1 MEITTLR
8 VEVDRRQLDGLI
20 ARVDALN
27 KRTIRF
33 EISRTASKNLTNLG
47 DAADKTA
54 SRLKAFDDQVQDS
67 KKQISKLTDAERRYI
82 FQGKETRDI
91 LWQNT
96 RAMRDYTSAQKEGA
110 KAQEAGGKATRQ
122 AAEDQ
127 KKLKPAL
134 DDTAK
139 SASGL
144 FATVQKFATWYFTAG
159 LVTKLTGAVKDALG
173 TMKEVDGLLTSIQK
187 VTGQTDGE
195 IAALG
200 EKAYSAASD
209 FGVAATSYLES
220 SSDFAKAGYENYTQ
234 LAELATKTQLVGDVT
249 SHTANQFLLSAD
261 AAWKFRGSVESLS
274 AMLDKANT
282 IENNYATSIS
292 KLAEGFPNVASVSA
306 SANMSPEE
314 ALAALGTITAAT
326 QESGSKASYAL
337 RALILNIFGE
347 VGAQID
353 ELTETS
359 EGSVAAMQEAMQK
372 YAADALAAAKATGE
386 VLNPMEAIRAI
397 SQSYRDGLMTETE
410 LLELASNVGGKMR
423 SNQLTALI
431 KNFDM
436 YESML
441 EDMKTA
447 AGSADK
453 EVEIMLSSWDSKVKV
468 LQNSWTELVSHM
480 ADTGTIK
487 GGLDLVIGAVQLLD
501 TDFGRLVITVT
512 GAAVAF
518 KLLSAGVGKLKTAV
532 TSSGAWEGLSYL
544 FKNVTS
550 GAITAG
556 DALKGL
562 ALNLAHSP
570 AAWLALGMA
579 IFEGTKKLLEWDDG
593 ASRAIERIQELDGQI
608 SESESQLDSLNDKL
622 EENQKLLAESEKAG
636 GDSAYLERLKLENI
650 ELERQIKLEKLKLEN
665 ARREKG
671 EQAEAGLTDNRF
683 WVSQYNGALNRGSIL
698 EEFSHYLE
706 GAKASGSDQYDG
718 KLAELAGDIQT
729 LRESLDQTNES
740 QLGLYV
746 ATGNLIDQYLAL
758 TTGTE
763 YVALENQAAAAAMD
777 AFRQTMEKTE
787 AGGKRLSKSQK
798 ELGEAADQAAD
809 SLDGESRKLQEN
821 QKQQAQTIQY
831 LMQMEDTYSTVTAAQ
846 KESAEAGSLSAKTL
860 QAINEKYPDLLEY
873 LTETKDGYILTAESA
888 NKYLEA
894 NRQIV
899 TGADQVINASK
910 LKAAGYDVE
919 RMSIEELLRAMQ
931 QLYAMEM
938 YERAQD
944 VMAANKSLPTYQ
956 RKSLQSDPEYAAAES
971 KWHQIQG
978 ILQNV
983 SSYDKAAGI
992 LSQTS
997 GGASTGGSSGGGSSG
1012 GSRGSGTGDKQLE
1025 GYQNRVSLLESEL
1038 TLLQKQ
1044 GAPAEKLAAK
1054 QKEIQQA
1061 LHAQAEY
1068 LRSIGAEQTEI
1079 NALSAKWWDIQNDI
1093 LSLQKQ
1099 QRQEIIDQ
1107 AEEII
1112 RKGLE
1117 QAEEIRDGQLAALE
1131 KEKKALEDQRDA
1143 EKEKLSLE
1151 EKQLAVEKA
1160 RAALEDARRERTVRY
1175 YNAKTGQ
1182 WEWGADRNAVQQ
1194 AENELKQAEQ
1204 DLKDYQAQ
1212 LEYQAALEAIE
1223 AKKDAINAAYTA
1235 LKAGWEKVIES
1246 LQDPAADIGAILRN
1260 VKNITLPEFRR
1271 QIEKVG
1277 DSLEGLADELPVK
1290 FESLFG
1296 GLNGKLQDQLAK
1308 LSGGISSAVSGAV
1321 SGIQDGISEAIS
1333 SMQEAIS
1340 KQLSQYSPYGGKYMS
1355 WEDAEDLKVQGE
1367 FQTVPY
1373 EVLTGQ
1379 KSFEEW
1385 LREAGL
1391 NKDSIQRIPEDED
1404 GITQDIPD
1412 GYKGL
1417 QSGGLAGARDEDGE
1431 YSYKR
1436 RGDGNGDDP
1445 DAFFMGDKDYEK
1457 VSDLEKQLAEAK
1469 KNGWTEAVNEIQKQQ
1484 DAIREKYGY
1493 SGKDGQPIMAKK
1505 YDRGGI
1511 LKGLG
1516 GIKAT
1521 QEDEMILPP
1530 DVTRSLLRPAADSLF
1545 SRRMDELRLLLGS
1558 RSQLPPS
1565 VVRQSQVDHSGAE
1578 YHFGNITLTESQAKG
1593 MTVFDLARLS
1603 GALPIYGG

>member
-20 ARVDALN
+20 ASVDALN

-33 EISRTASKNLTNLG
+33 EISRTASQNLTNLG

-54 SRLKAFDDQVQDS
+54 SKLKAFDDQVQDT
-67 KKQISKLTDAERRYI
+67 KKQINTLADAEKGYAT
-82 FQGKETRDI
+82 QGRETRDS
-91 LWQNT
+91 LGKTT
-96 RAMRDYTSAQKEGA
+96 RAMRDYTAAQKEGA
-110 KAQEAGGKATRQ
+110 KAQEASGKATRQ
-122 AAEDQ
+122 SAEDQ

-134 DDTAK
+134 DDTHK
-139 SASGL
+139 SA
-144 FATVQKFATWYFTAG
+144 AG

-220 SSDFAKAGYENYTQ
+220 SSDFAKAGYANYTQ

-249 SHTANQFLLSAD
+249 AHTANQFLLSAD
-261 AAWKFRGSVESLS
+261 AAWKFRGNIESLS

-282 IENNYATSIS
+282 IENQYATSIS

-314 ALAALGTITAAT
+314 TLAALGAITAVT

-372 YAADALAAAKATGE
+372 YAADALEAAKATGE

-410 LLELASNVGGKMR
+410 LLELASSVGGKMR

-441 EDMKTA
+441 EDMQTA

-453 EVEIMLSSWDSKVKV
+453 EVEIMLSSWDSKVNV
-468 LQNSWTELVSHM
+468 LQNSWTELVSHL
-480 ADTGTIK
+480 ADTGAIK
-487 GGLDLVIGAVQLLD
+487 GGLDLITGAVQLLD
-501 TDFGRLVITVT
+501 TDLGRLVITAT

-518 KLLSAGVGKLKTAV
+518 NLLSAGAGKLK
-532 TSSGAWEGLSYL
+532 EGFAATQTGSMLVNML
-544 FKNVTS
+544 KNVSSEAISAGTAMKS
-550 GAITAG
+550 LGAV
-556 DALKGL
+556 LL
-562 ALNLAHSP
+562 QSP
-570 AAWLALGMA
+570 AAWIAVGAA
-579 IFEGTKKLLEWDDG
+579 IISVIKKLQEYSDKSFYAISIIEKLNGKIAEEETELQRLG
-593 ASRAIERIQELDGQI
+593 AQIEENNRL
-608 SESESQLDSLNDKL
+608 L
-622 EENQKLLAESEKAG
+622 EEGEKAG
-636 GDSAYLERLKLENI
+636 ASDTYLKRLKLENA
-650 ELERQIKLEKLKLEN
+650 ELQRQEILLTHQL
-665 ARREKG
+665 ARSNQAKG
-671 EQAEAGLTDNRF
+671 KTAYAGLTSAQNWDIWTGEDSSGKAMMTWEGTR
-683 WVSQYNGALNRGSIL
+683 QSIAQQL
-698 EEFSHYLE
+698 DDLLTYAEKTADA
-706 GAKASGSDQYDG
+706 GIDDT
-718 KLAELAGDIQT
+718 LAEMVGKVQE
-729 LRESLDQTNES
+729 LRESLDLTNDDQKALFDS
-740 QLGLYV
+740 
-746 ATGNLIDQYLAL
+746 TGELIDRYLAL
-758 TTGTE
+758 TGAFQKAEAQQNKLAEKTKRLTSVQQEAAAQTEKTGAAVDKVNAKYPRLTE
-763 YVALENQAAAAAMD
+763 YLE
-777 AFRQTMEKTE
+777 
-787 AGGKRLSKSQK
+787 RL
-798 ELGEAADQAAD
+798 EGA
-809 SLDGESRKLQEN
+809 
-821 QKQQAQTIQY
+821 
-831 LMQMEDTYSTVTAAQ
+831 YSTVAAAQ
-846 KESAEAGSLSAKTL
+846 KESAEAGSLSAKTI

-873 LTETKDGYILTAESA
+873 LTETKEGYVLTAESA
-888 NKYLEA
+888 NKYLEV

-910 LKAAGYDVE
+910 LKAAGYDTE
-919 RMSIEELLRAMQ
+919 RMSIQQLLQAMS
-931 QLYAMEM
+931 QLYAAEM
-938 YERAQD
+938 YARAQN
-944 VMAANKSLPTYQ
+944 VMAANKSLPTYR
-956 RKSLQSDPEYAAAES
+956 RKALQDDPEYIAAEN

-992 LSQTS
+992 LSQT
-997 GGASTGGSSGGGSSG
+997 GGNNSGGGSGGGTSG
-1012 GSRGSGTGDKQLE
+1012 SSSGENRESATGDKQLE
-1025 GYQNRVSLLESEL
+1025 GYRTRVSLLESEL

-1117 QAEEIRDGQLAALE
+1117 QAEEIRDRQLEALE

-1160 RAALEDARRERTVRY
+1160 KSALEEARRERTVRY
-1175 YNAKTGQ
+1175 YNAETGQ

-1194 AENELKQAEQ
+1194 AQDTLEKAEQ

-1223 AKKDAINAAYTA
+1223 AKKDAINAAYNA

-1246 LQDPAADIGAILRN
+1246 LQDPAADIAAILRN

-1271 QIEKVG
+1271 QIEKIG
-1277 DSLEGLADELPVK
+1277 DSLEGAAGEMPAK

-1296 GLNGKLQDQLAK
+1296 GLNGKLQDQLET

-1321 SGIQDGISEAIS
+1321 SSIQDAVDK
-1333 SMQEAIS
+1333 A
-1340 KQLSQYSPYGGKYMS
+1340 LSTFGGKYMT
-1355 WEDAEDLKVQGE
+1355 WEDAEDLKVKGE
-1367 FQTVPY
+1367 FQTIPY

-1385 LREAGL
+1385 LKEAGL
-1391 NKDSIQRIPEDED
+1391 NKDSIQRIPEDEER
-1404 GITQDIPD
+1404 ITQEIPD

-1436 RGDGNGDDP
+1436 RGDGSGDDP

-1469 KNGWTEAVNEIQKQQ
+1469 KNGWTEAANEIQKQQ
-1484 DAIREKYGY
+1484 DAIRAKYGY

-1505 YDRGGI
+1505 YDNGGI

-1565 VVRQSQVDHSGAE
+1565 MVKHSRVDHSGAE